1 MTTSAIISTKDLLPE
16 LTLVS
21 QGKVRDI
28 YSTSDPNALLFV
40 ATDRISAYDVI
51 LRNGVP
57 EKGVI
62 LSQLALFWFKRLEK
76 IIPNHLITDDVG
88 QMPPEVRKY
97 KDILEGRTMLV
108 RKAKVIPLEAIVRG
122 YITGSAWSEYKRSGT
137 VHGIRV
143 SEGLV
148 ESEKLPEPLFTPST
162 KAEQGQHDENIHPD
176 QGIVVA
182 RPVTITFDTLMNTA
196 AKIIGRDLCDRIS
209 SVAVRIYKE
218 AAEYA
223 ASRGVILADTKLE
236 FGLIE
241 LDGQEPQLILIDEVL
256 TPDSSRYWPAA
267 GYKPG
272 QSQPSFDK
280 QYLRDWLTAEGFKKG
295 LESGKDGQGWTMTD
309 DVVQGTRKRYQE
321 AWDLLTANSK

>member
-1 MTTSAIISTKDLLPE
+1 MTTSAVTSTKDLLPE

-28 YSTSDPNALLFV
+28 YSTSDPNTLLFV

-51 LRNGVP
+51 LKNGVP
-57 EKGVI
+57 GKGVI
-62 LSQLALFWFKRLEK
+62 LSQLALFWFKRLED
-76 IIPNHLITDDVG
+76 IIPNHLITDDVE

-97 KDILEGRTMLV
+97 KGVLEGRTMLV
-108 RKAKVIPLEAIVRG
+108 KKAKVILLEAIVRG

-143 SEGLV
+143 PEGLV
-148 ESEKLPEPLFTPST
+148 ESQKLPEPLFTPST

-176 QGIVVA
+176 Q
-182 RPVTITFDTLMNTA
+182 A
-196 AKIIGRDLCDRIS
+196 AKIVGKDLCGRIS
-209 SVAVRIYKE
+209 SVAIRIYKE

-223 ASRGVILADTKLE
+223 ATRGVILADTKLE
-236 FGLIE
+236 FGLVE
-241 LDGQEPQLILIDEVL
+241 TEGQAPQLILIDEVL

-267 GYKPG
+267 GYSPG

-295 LESGKDGQGWTMTD
+295 LEGGKDGQGWMMTD

-321 AWDLLTANSK
+321 AWDLLADKSK

>member
-1 MTTSAIISTKDLLPE
+1 MTTSAITATKDLLPE

-21 QGKVRDI
+21 RGKVRDI

-51 LRNGVP
+51 LRNGIP
-57 EKGVI
+57 GKGVI
-62 LSQLALFWFKRLEK
+62 LSQLALFWFKRLEG
-76 IIPNHLITDDVG
+76 IIPNHLITDDVS

-97 KDILEGRTMLV
+97 KDVLDGRTMLV

-137 VHGIRV
+137 IHGIRV
-143 SEGLV
+143 PEGLV
-148 ESEKLPEPLFTPST
+148 ESQKLPEPLFTPST

-176 QGIVVA
+176 RATEIVG
-182 RPVTITFDTLMNTA
+182 
-196 AKIIGRDLCDRIS
+196 KELCDQIA

-218 AAEYA
+218 AADYA

-236 FGLIE
+236 FGLVE
-241 LDGQEPQLILIDEVL
+241 VPGQESQLILIDEVL
-256 TPDSSRYWPAA
+256 TPDSSRYWPAD

-295 LESGKDGQGWTMTD
+295 LEEGKDGQGWSMIEE
-309 DVVQGTRKRYQE
+309 VVEGTRKRYQE
-321 AWDLLTANSK
+321 AWDLLATGSK

>member
-1 MTTSAIISTKDLLPE
+1 MTSAITSTKDLLPE

-51 LRNGVP
+51 LKNGVP
-57 EKGVI
+57 GKGLI

-76 IIPNHLITDDVG
+76 IIPNHLITDDVE
-88 QMPPEVRKY
+88 QMAPEVRKY
-97 KDILEGRTMLV
+97 KNVLEGHTMLV
-108 RKAKVIPLEAIVRG
+108 KKAKVIPLEAIVRG
-122 YITGSAWSEYKRSGT
+122 YITGTLFERHTLNAELKVLLGSAWSEYKRSGT

-143 SEGLV
+143 PEGLV
-148 ESEKLPEPLFTPST
+148 ESQKLPEPLFTPST
-162 KAEQGQHDENIHPD
+162 KAEQGQHDENIHPN
-176 QGIVVA
+176 QAAEIVG
-182 RPVTITFDTLMNTA
+182 
-196 AKIIGRDLCDRIS
+196 KDLCDQIS
-209 SVAVRIYKE
+209 SIAIRIYTE

-236 FGLIE
+236 FGLVE
-241 LDGQEPQLILIDEVL
+241 VEGQEPQLILIDEVL

-267 GYKPG
+267 GYKSG

-295 LESGKDGQGWTMTD
+295 LENGKDGQGWTMTE

-321 AWDLLTANSK
+321 AWDLLTANSN

>member
-1 MTTSAIISTKDLLPE
+1 MTTSTITSTEDLLLE

-28 YSTSDPNALLFV
+28 YSTSDPHTLLFV

-51 LRNGVP
+51 LKNGVP
-57 EKGVI
+57 GKGVI
-62 LSQLALFWFKRLEK
+62 LSQLALFWFKRLEN
-76 IIPNHLITDDVG
+76 IIPNHLITDNVE

-97 KDILEGRTMLV
+97 KGVLEGRTMLV
-108 RKAKVIPLEAIVRG
+108 KKARVIPLEAIVRG

-143 SEGLV
+143 PEGLV
-148 ESEKLPEPLFTPST
+148 ESQKLPEPLFTPST

-176 QGIVVA
+176 Q
-182 RPVTITFDTLMNTA
+182 A
-196 AKIIGRDLCDRIS
+196 AKIVGKDLCDQIS

-223 ASRGVILADTKLE
+223 ATRGVILADTKLE
-236 FGLIE
+236 FGLVE
-241 LDGQEPQLILIDEVL
+241 AEGREPQLILIDEVL

-267 GYKPG
+267 SYRPG

-295 LESGKDGQGWTMTD
+295 LEGGKDGQGWTMTD
-309 DVVQGTRKRYQE
+309 DVVEGTRKRYQE
-321 AWDLLTANSK
+321 AWDLLTSGSK

>member
-1 MTTSAIISTKDLLPE
+1 MAITATRDLLHG

-40 ATDRISAYDVI
+40 ATDRISAYD
-51 LRNGVP
+51 GVP
-57 EKGVI
+57 GKGVI

-76 IIPNHLITDDVG
+76 IIPNHLITENVDL
-88 QMPPEVRKY
+88 MPPEVAQY
-97 KDILEGRTMLV
+97 KGILNGRTMLV
-108 RKAKVIPLEAIVRG
+108 KKAQVVPLEAIVRG
-122 YITGSAWSEYKRSGT
+122 YITGESDLYPDGSYSEDAGSAWSEYKRSGT
-137 VHGIRV
+137 VHGIRLP
-143 SEGLV
+143 EGLV
-148 ESEKLPEPLFTPST
+148 ESQKLPEPLFTPST

-176 QGIVVA
+176 
-182 RPVTITFDTLMNTA
+182 RA
-196 AKIIGRDLCDRIS
+196 AEIIGKELCDKIASIS
-209 SVAVRIYKE
+209 IKIYKE

-236 FGLIE
+236 FGLV
-241 LDGQEPQLILIDEVL
+241 QEPESEPRLILIDEVL
-256 TPDSSRYWPAA
+256 TPDSSRATLDRRSSV
-267 GYKPG
+267 G

-309 DVVQGTRKRYQE
+309 DVVEGTRKRYQE
-321 AWDLLTANSK
+321 ALDLLTKDSK

>member
-1 MTTSAIISTKDLLPE
+1 MSASAITTTKDLLPD

-51 LRNGVP
+51 LKNGVP
-57 EKGVI
+57 GKGVI
-62 LSQLALFWFKRLEK
+62 LSQLALFWFKRLEH
-76 IIPNHLITDDVG
+76 IIPNHLITDDVAR
-88 QMPPEVRKY
+88 MPPEVRKH
-97 KDILEGRTMLV
+97 KGVLEGRTMLV
-108 RKAKVIPLEAIVRG
+108 KKAKVIPLEAIVRG

-143 SEGLV
+143 PEGLV
-148 ESEKLPEPLFTPST
+148 ESEKLPTPLFTPST

-176 QGIVVA
+176 
-182 RPVTITFDTLMNTA
+182 RA
-196 AKIIGRDLCDRIS
+196 AEIIGKELSEKIS
-209 SVAVRIYKE
+209 SVAVRLYKE
-218 AAEYA
+218 AADYA
-223 ASRGVILADTKLE
+223 ASRGVILADTKFE

-241 LDGQEPQLILIDEVL
+241 AEGREPQLILIDEVL

-267 GYKPG
+267 GTNRG

-280 QYLRDWLTAEGFKKG
+280 QYLRDWLTTEGFKKG
-295 LESGKDGQGWTMTD
+295 LEAGKDGQGWTMTE

-321 AWDLLTANSK
+321 AWDLLTSNSK

>member
-1 MTTSAIISTKDLLPE
+1 MAITATKDLLPE

-51 LRNGVP
+51 LKNGVP
-57 EKGVI
+57 GKGII
-62 LSQLALFWFKRLEK
+62 LSQLALFWFKRLDG
-76 IIPNHLITDDVG
+76 IIPNHLITDNVD
-88 QMPPEVRKY
+88 QMPSEVVQY
-97 KDILEGRTMLV
+97 KNILQGRTMLV
-108 RKAKVIPLEAIVRG
+108 RKAKVVPLEAIVRG
-122 YITGSAWSEYKRSGT
+122 YITGSAWSEYKKSGT

-143 SEGLV
+143 PEGLA
-148 ESEKLPEPLFTPST
+148 ESQKLPEPLFTPST

-176 QGIVVA
+176 RAAEIVGKE
-182 RPVTITFDTLMNTA
+182 LCE
-196 AKIIGRDLCDRIS
+196 KIASIS
-209 SVAVRIYKE
+209 VRIYKE

-236 FGLIE
+236 FGLV
-241 LDGQEPQLILIDEVL
+241 DVPGGEPELILIDEVL
-256 TPDSSRYWPAA
+256 TPDSSRYWPASEYKLGKWKLAYRA
-267 GYKPG
+267 GTTLNQRAFIG

-295 LESGKDGQGWTMTD
+295 LENGKDGQGWIMTD
-309 DVVQGTRKRYQE
+309 AVVEGTRKRYQE
-321 AWDLLTANSK
+321 ALNLLTIDSK

>member
-1 MTTSAIISTKDLLPE
+1 MSAPAITTTKDLLPD

-51 LRNGVP
+51 LKNGVP
-57 EKGVI
+57 GKGVI
-62 LSQLALFWFKRLEK
+62 LSQLALFWFKRLEH
-76 IIPNHLITDDVG
+76 IIPNHLITDDVE
-88 QMPPEVRKY
+88 QMPPEVRKH
-97 KDILEGRTMLV
+97 KGVLEGRTMLV
-108 RKAKVIPLEAIVRG
+108 KKAKVIPLEAIVRG

-143 SEGLV
+143 PEGLV
-148 ESEKLPEPLFTPST
+148 ESEKLPTPLFTPST

-176 QGIVVA
+176 
-182 RPVTITFDTLMNTA
+182 RA
-196 AKIIGRDLCDRIS
+196 AEIIGKELSEKIS
-209 SVAVRIYKE
+209 SVAIRLYKE
-218 AAEYA
+218 AADYA
-223 ASRGVILADTKLE
+223 ASRGVILADTKFE

-241 LDGQEPQLILIDEVL
+241 TEGKEPDLILIDEVL

-295 LESGKDGQGWTMTD
+295 LEAGKDSQGWTMAE

-321 AWDLLTANSK
+321 AWDLLTSNSK